1 MNTWIQQDCCAYC
14 DYAIWLRSYELP
26 VGGWVPRALALLPRA
41 EGGGEEE
48 VVTPGARPWRSCE
61 EADAYAGAL
70 SQHGMEQHMA
80 LHEGTLHDP
89 DHRSVPLRSS

>member
-1 MNTWIQQDCCAYC
+1 MNTWIQQDCCAYR
-14 DYAIWLRSYELP
+14 DYAIWLRSYALP

-48 VVTPGARPWRSCE
+48 VVTPGASC

-80 LHEGTLHDP
+80 LHEGTFHGS
-89 DHRSVPLRSS
+89 DHRPVSLRSS